1 MLVAATAGIEIGHVR
16 LTLFSNLK
24 WNAAR
29 SSFPAAVPI
38 EASVIRDVSWRFI
51 SKCPFMDKCK
61 KPGNV
66 LIHRMG
72 YFRLITKLQHCLQR
86 KRLLDPPA
94 PSFNYSLL
102 IIHIFHITIIIITTS
117 IIISII
123 ITTCI
128 TTTLTTTIMIGN
140 KYQIFSAQ
148 ATFIWLKPVGCF
160 FLRVLPGQVYDQM
173 KKLKMITKVLFVR

>member
-1 MLVAATAGIEIGHVR
+1 MIVLVLAKVFRRVSAQVELPIGKCFTNILQHFACRCNCWNRNRPCEAHIVAAYFWNIGHVR

-102 IIHIFHITIIIITTS
+102 IIHIFDITISIITIITITTNIIT
-117 IIISII
+117 IIFKKM
-123 ITTCI
+123 
-128 TTTLTTTIMIGN
+128 LR
-140 KYQIFSAQ
+140 
-148 ATFIWLKPVGCF
+148 IWIK
-160 FLRVLPGQVYDQM
+160 
-173 KKLKMITKVLFVR
+173 

>member
-1 MLVAATAGIEIGHVR
+1 MEHGEIKFIKQ
-16 LTLFSNLK
+16 T
-24 WNAAR
+24 
-29 SSFPAAVPI
+29 AAVPI

-102 IIHIFHITIIIITTS
+102 IIHIFDITISIITIIIITTS
-117 IIISII
+117 IIIII
-123 ITTCI
+123 IVITSI
-128 TTTLTTTIMIGN
+128 TTT
-140 KYQIFSAQ
+140 
-148 ATFIWLKPVGCF
+148 P
-160 FLRVLPGQVYDQM
+160 P
-173 KKLKMITKVLFVR
+173 